1 MPEFLESR
9 VDKFTF
15 RVATDRYYTPEGVWV
30 LPESATRVRLGF
42 TDFLQQRSGDVA
54 AITVQ
59 PAGTRL
65 GVGDDF
71 AELETV
77 KVTQGAPSP
86 VAGAVVEVNPALE
99 RTPEV
104 VNEDPYGEGWLTVVD
119 APSWETERVKLLDAR
134 AYQAVMQSQIEQET
148 GAP

>member
-9 VDKFTF
+9 ADKFTF
-15 RVATDRYYTPEGVWV
+15 RVATDRYYTPEGIWV
-30 LPESATRVRLGF
+30 LPESPTRVRLGF

-59 PAGTRL
+59 PTGTHL
-65 GVGDDF
+65 VAGDDF

-86 VAGAVVEVNPALE
+86 VSGTVVEANPALAL
-99 RTPEV
+99 TPGV
-104 VNEDPYGEGWLTVVD
+104 VNEDPYGKGWLVVVD
-119 APSWETERVKLLDAR
+119 APAWEAERRKLLDAH
-134 AYQAVMQSQIEQET
+134 AYQAAMQSQIEQEA
-148 GAP
+148 GGS

>member
-9 VDKFTF
+9 ADKFTF

-42 TDFLQQRSGDVA
+42 TDFLQQRGGDVA

-59 PAGTRL
+59 PAGTGLRA
-65 GVGDDF
+65 GEDF

-86 VAGAVVEVNPALE
+86 VSGTVVEVNAALAL
-99 RTPEV
+99 TPEV
-104 VNEDPYGEGWLTVVD
+104 VNEDPYGRGWLAVVD
-119 APSWETERVKLLDAR
+119 APAWETERGRLLDAR
-134 AYQAVMQSQIEQET
+134 AYQAVMQSQIEQEA
-148 GAP
+148 GAS

>member
-1 MPEFLESR
+1 MPEFLETKA
-9 VDKFTF
+9 DKFTF

-59 PAGTRL
+59 PTGTRL
-65 GVGDDF
+65 EAGDDF

-77 KVTQGAPSP
+77 KVTLGAPSP
-86 VAGAVVEVNPALE
+86 VSGAVVEVNPALAL
-99 RTPEV
+99 TPEV
-104 VNEDPYGEGWLTVVD
+104 VNEDPYGKGWLAAVD
-119 APSWETERVKLLDAR
+119 CPAWEAERGKLLDAR
-134 AYQAVMQSQIEQET
+134 AYQAVMQSQIEQE
-148 GAP
+148 GRAS